1 MAVILLGTLAC
12 QAPAPPPAT
21 DRQGFEEPE
30 PSCLE
35 EFESNKVDEALNRC
49 NARVRSNPG
58 VIAPLNDRALVLSLA
73 GQHDL
78 ACADVETA
86 LELLRRDL
94 PASSS
99 SKSKS
104 NDADPMLRHEL
115 EVRQATC
122 KQRRTIEASD

>member
-1 MAVILLGTLAC
+1 MAVILLGSLAC
-12 QAPAPPPAT
+12 QAPTPPTASESE
-21 DRQGFEEPE
+21 RFEEPE

-35 EFESNKVDEALNRC
+35 EFESSKLDDALTRC
-49 NARVRSNPG
+49 NAQVRSNPG
-58 VIAPLNDRALVLSLA
+58 VIAPLNDRALVLSLS

-86 LELLRRDL
+86 LDLLGRTV

-99 SKSKS
+99 SKI
-104 NDADPMLRHEL
+104 NDPMLRHEL

-122 KQRRTIEASD
+122 RQRRTIEAND